1 MRDNVKLPP
10 GPRGLPFL
18 GALPAMMRDPLKMY
32 LELGLAHGD
41 VSHAFLGPVSAY
53 MVNDSDLIEQVLLG
67 EHQHCVKDEITR
79 HLIPLLGYGLLTN
92 EGASWRRQ
100 RKLAS
105 PPLQPKRV
113 AEYADL
119 MVKSATRTFD
129 AYKPGE
135 LRDLHVD
142 MMGLTLEI
150 VSATLLGLDA
160 RGDAERIASVL
171 EAAQHFL
178 ETRLYSF
185 SRLLPISVPTPAA
198 LRFRRSVR
206 ELDAIV
212 YQMIARCRAE
222 GGAGDHLL
230 ARLMSART
238 EDGEAMSD
246 EQLRDEV
253 VTMMLA
259 GHETTA
265 LLMMYAVYLLSTHA
279 RESERLRAE
288 VDAQLKGR
296 PATFADLPNLPYV
309 DAFVRETLRLYPPV
323 YAFGREVTEP
333 FRVGDY
339 TLPKGSMVLFAPFAR
354 QRNPKVFPDPERFQP
369 ERWLSTEPGSSAPR
383 VITPAGVRRFDFFP
397 FGGGPRVCIGNHFA
411 TMEAA
416 LLLATLVQ
424 KVELSVDPNFQLVLA
439 PAITLRIKNGLSV
452 KVARRRD

>member
-1 MRDNVKLPP
+1 MSERVQLPP
-10 GPRGLPFL
+10 GPRGLPWL
-18 GALPAMMRDPLKMY
+18 GSLPAMMRDPIKMY
-32 LELGLAHGD
+32 LELGLSHGD
-41 VSHAFLGPVSAY
+41 VSHLFLGPASLY
-53 MVNDSDLIEQVLLG
+53 MVNDSDMIEQVLLG
-67 EHQHCVKDEITR
+67 EHQSCIKDEITR

-92 EGASWRRQ
+92 EGAAWRRQ

-119 MVKSATRTFD
+119 MVSAAARTFD
-129 AYKPGE
+129 AFRPGE
-135 LRDLHVD
+135 QRDLHVD
-142 MMGLTLEI
+142 MMALTLEI
-150 VSATLLGLDA
+150 VSATLLGVS
-160 RGDAERIASVL
+160 AEGETARIAAVL

-178 ETRLYSF
+178 ESRLYSL
-185 SRLLPISVPTPAA
+185 SRLLPISVPTPAS

-206 ELDAIV
+206 ELDRIV

-222 GGAGDHLL
+222 GGAADHLL

-265 LLMMYAVYLLSTHA
+265 LLMMYAVYVLATHA
-279 RESERLRAE
+279 HEAGRLRAE
-288 VDAQLKGR
+288 VDDKLKGR
-296 PATFADLPNLPYV
+296 AATFADLPNLPYL

-323 YAFGREVTEP
+323 YAFGREIVTP
-333 FRVGDY
+333 FAVGGY
-339 TLPKGSMVLFAPFAR
+339 TLTKGSTVLFSPFAR
-354 QRNPKVFPDPERFQP
+354 QRNPKVYPEPERFQP
-369 ERWLSTEPGSSAPR
+369 ERWLSSAPGSSDLR
-383 VITPAGVRRFDFFP
+383 VTTPPGLRRFDYFP

-424 KVELSVDPNFQLVLA
+424 KVELSIDPAFQLVLA
-439 PAITLRIKNGLSV
+439 PAITLRIKHGLRA
-452 KVARRRD
+452 KVERRRD